1 MIGRKFVQRSLYWVI
16 VLSIYAGTEV
26 TSAQTYMASVGDELA
41 LLFCSKVRY
50 NRTNEF
56 RSTLRQHRLRIRDV
70 YPRVQYNAE
79 TMIQFPHRHQAV
91 DVGRLMVENQRAQD
105 LEASQDFA
113 WSQRL
118 ANQNPKR
125 QAIEDRFK

>member
-26 TSAQTYMASVGDELA
+26 TAAQTYMASVGDELA
-41 LLFCSKVRY
+41 LLFCSQVRY

-56 RSTLRQHRLRIRDV
+56 RSTLREYRLRIRDV
-70 YPRVQYNAE
+70 YPRVRCNGE
-79 TMIQFPHRHQAV
+79 TMIQFSHRHQAA
-91 DVGRLMVENQRAQD
+91 DIGRLMVENLRAQD

-118 ANQNPKR
+118 TSQDPIR
-125 QAIEDRFK
+125 QAIEGRFK